1 MHVHA
6 LEKWTKPKRG
16 SSEWQKRCCSRA
28 STATQV
34 WLRER
39 QQRATWHWR
48 PLGWGSDWFCRLAS
62 AAYPNRTRFIPNSQ
76 DLVSSWKGRCI
87 LSQFEDR
94 CAMSASVFVALFG
107 GLFFFPPL
115 CCQQQNFA
123 MESLAQISSGAIR
136 CSFNTRF
143 WTRFRRVLVQIP
155 RDVPK
160 GSGADTS

>member
-107 GLFFFPPL
+107 GLFFFPSSLLPAAKL
-115 CCQQQNFA
+115 CYGVF
-123 MESLAQISSGAIR
+123 S
-136 CSFNTRF
+136 
-143 WTRFRRVLVQIP
+143 P
-155 RDVPK
+155 D
-160 GSGADTS
+160 

>member
-76 DLVSSWKGRCI
+76 MGRGVVFYRDLKIDVPCRPRC
-87 LSQFEDR
+87 LL
-94 CAMSASVFVALFG
+94 LFLVG
-107 GLFFFPPL
+107 SFFFPPL

-143 WTRFRRVLVQIP
+143 LTRFRRVLVQIP